1 MSADAGQGN
10 PEGERI
16 AIAEAVD
23 VDPIDVRI
31 VNGLAKIG
39 LATRHRAWTEAEA
52 SGLTPTQGQILALLR
67 ASPAGL
73 RLSELAERLA
83 VTAATTSVA
92 VRTLTGKGLVRKE
105 RAPSDARGVVLTL
118 TDAGAREAER
128 AAGWSDFLL
137 TAIGALTPPERE
149 VFLRA
154 LVKMIRVLQ
163 ERREI
168 PVARMCVSCR
178 FFRPYRHVDP
188 ERPHHCAFV
197 DAAFGDRSL
206 RLDCAEFEPAAPEFA
221 AENWET
227 FSAGAG

>member
-1 MSADAGQGN
+1 MDAN
-10 PEGERI
+10 DDVRP
-16 AIAEAVD
+16 AITMAID

-39 LATRHRAWTEAEA
+39 LATRHRAWSEAEA

-67 ASPAGL
+67 ASPTGL
-73 RLSELAERLA
+73 RLSELAARLA
-83 VTAATTSVA
+83 VTPPTASVA
-92 VRTLTGKGLVRKE
+92 VRTLTAKGLVRKE
-105 RAPSDARGVVLTL
+105 RAPADARGVVLTL
-118 TDAGAREAER
+118 TALGVRQAER

-178 FFRPYRHVDP
+178 FFRPYRHDDAD
-188 ERPHHCAFV
+188 RPHHCAFV

-221 AENWET
+221 AQNWET
-227 FSAGAG
+227 FNAGG